1 MFGLEKY
8 KDAFGPAGLHSG
20 LRKYR
25 ILGVSLFDVAV
36 VMVFCIFISWF
47 TGYSYWLTLAVI
59 LVLGVLVHRAFGVR
73 TTVDQFLF
81 PRA

>member
-8 KDAFGPAGLHSG
+8 KDALGPAGLRTG

-25 ILGVSLFDVAV
+25 ILGISIFDLAV
-36 VMVFCIFISWF
+36 VMVLCIFIAWI
-47 TGYSYWLTLAVI
+47 TGYSYWPTLAVI
-59 LVLGVLVHRAFGVR
+59 LVLGILIHRAFGVR
-73 TTVDQFLF
+73 TTIDKFLF

>member
-8 KDAFGPAGLHSG
+8 KDAFGPAGLRTG

-25 ILGVSLFDVAV
+25 ILGISILDLAV
-36 VMVFCIFISWF
+36 VMVLCFIISRF
-47 TGYSYWLTLAVI
+47 TGYSYWPTLAVI

-73 TTVDQFLF
+73 TTVDKFVF